1 MRRGYHSLLFMHDT
15 SQPTRLSA
23 RANPRVGVPL
33 TIGAVTLRSNL
44 LLAPIAGYC
53 DLAFRIVCREQG
65 GLGLACTDLLSPHGL
80 LRGSMHSLDLA
91 ATNELDKPLC
101 MQLYGAEGEIL
112 AEGARW
118 AVDHGAT
125 VIDINM
131 GCPVDKVTKKNGGS
145 MLLCDPC
152 ATVHLA
158 EMVVRAAERASAGRV
173 PVTAKM
179 RLGWDNERFVAPRL
193 ARDLAGAGIQLV
205 TVHGRTTEQK
215 FTGGVNH
222 EGIRRVVESVDGA
235 IPVLGNGDVTTALG
249 VIDMM
254 ERTGCDGVMIGRGA
268 LAAPWI
274 FRQGWE
280 VQKVQSANEQS
291 AIERQLS
298 PSQTGSRQHLDFVTL
313 DFGLSPADPPLAEKL
328 AIIRRYFAL
337 MLEYRDE
344 RYAMNH
350 IRRRIAWFAKKLG
363 PCKPLRERVRTAPD
377 AAGVRAAL
385 DEFEA
390 GGLRWFPRETAGAGV
405 GAEGDDGGEETV
417 A

>member
-1 MRRGYHSLLFMHDT
+1 MHDAA
-15 SQPTRLSA
+15 QPTRLSV
-23 RANPRVGVPL
+23 RANSRLGVPL
-33 TIGAVTLRSNL
+33 TIGAVKLRSNL

-91 ATNELDKPLC
+91 RTNELDKPLC

-112 AEGARW
+112 ADGARW

-152 ATVHLA
+152 STVHLA

-179 RLGWDNERFVAPRL
+179 RLGWDNDRFVAPQL
-193 ARDLAGAGIQLV
+193 ARDLAGVGIQLV

-215 FTGGVNH
+215 FTGAVNH
-222 EGIRRVVESVDGA
+222 DGIRRVVESVGGA

-280 VQKVQSANEQS
+280 SQNAQSEKLKCANRNGGTEPHERRASVASDLSFEPLSFERS
-291 AIERQLS
+291 AE
-298 PSQTGSRQHLDFVTL
+298 
-313 DFGLSPADPPLAEKL
+313 PALAEKL
-328 AIIRRYFAL
+328 AIIRRYFGL

-377 AAGVRAAL
+377 ASAVRAAL

-390 GGLRWFPRETAGAGV
+390 GGLRWFPREDALAPASTEEVEGATA
-405 GAEGDDGGEETV
+405 
-417 A
+417 